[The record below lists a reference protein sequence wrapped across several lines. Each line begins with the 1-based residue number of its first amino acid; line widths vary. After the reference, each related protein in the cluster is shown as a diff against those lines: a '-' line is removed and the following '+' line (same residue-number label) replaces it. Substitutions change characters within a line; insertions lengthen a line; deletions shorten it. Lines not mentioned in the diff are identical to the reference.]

1 MINKWEDLS
10 QHDLGI
16 QELKAQ
22 ASRIAEK
29 EHRCLQRP
37 ERTGTRRTL
46 CYISLFEMIGICIV
60 IVAII
65 QGIRNIMYGYG
76 DRSCCDIEVANTF
89 SLSIRRCIGALCYNF
104 MPEAV
109 SDWLDQISVFRNQQ
123 GHVL

>member
-37 ERTGTRRTL
+37 RENGDSENIL
-46 CYISLFEMIGICIV
+46 LYIPV
-60 IVAII
+60 
-65 QGIRNIMYGYG
+65 
-76 DRSCCDIEVANTF
+76 
-89 SLSIRRCIGALCYNF
+89 
-104 MPEAV
+104 
-109 SDWLDQISVFRNQQ
+109 
-123 GHVL
+123 